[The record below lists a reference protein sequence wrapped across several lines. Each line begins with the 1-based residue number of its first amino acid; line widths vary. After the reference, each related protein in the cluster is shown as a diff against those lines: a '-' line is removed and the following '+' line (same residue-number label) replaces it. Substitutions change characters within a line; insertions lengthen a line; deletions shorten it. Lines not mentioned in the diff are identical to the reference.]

1 VGIQDYVVTH
11 FWIPCLRRAG
21 RLKRSG
27 MTVLLNHA
35 EQLPFYLLK
44 WITRNGIGKYKF
56 AIIDAEI
63 KSHNNMSDSA

>member
-1 VGIQDYVVTH
+1 
-11 FWIPCLRRAG
+11 
-21 RLKRSG
+21 